1 MAGHSNHH
9 VNPVSPRYGKDQVE
23 RIVSVEID
31 VIKLAGQE
39 GREVVC
45 AHVVVEEEIVVATQV
60 GNENGGFWERPE
72 VLKLKPGGRSGEYRC
87 RNLAI
92 REVYQEIEVVDS

>member
-1 MAGHSNHH
+1 MAERSNHH
-9 VNPVSPRYGKDQVE
+9 VNPASPEYGKDQVE

-45 AHVVVEEEIVVATQV
+45 AHAVVEEEIVLATQV
-60 GNENGGFWERPE
+60 GNGNGGFWERPE
-72 VLKLKPGGRSGEYRC
+72 VLTLKPGGKSGEYRC

-92 REVYQEIEVVDS
+92 LEVYQEIEVVDS